1 MTSFVFFG
9 GHVLDVDKGT
19 LKAGLEVLVEGDRIV
34 AVSDQRIDAPDAQRI
49 DLAGRTLMPGLV
61 DAHVHVAATL
71 VDLAENA
78 ALPTSLI
85 ALRSAK
91 IMRNMLMRGFTTCAI
106 WQVLISA

>member
-9 GHVLDVDKGT
+9 GPILDVDDGI
-19 LKAGLEVLVEGDRIV
+19 LKSGFEVLVEDDRIV
-34 AVSDQRIDAPDAQRI
+34 AISDQPVTAPAAQRI

-85 ALRSAK
+85 ALRKS
-91 IMRNMLMRGFTTCAI
+91 CAI
-106 WQVLISA
+106 C